1 MDMTKDEPLFSD
13 YEEDDSDDD
22 GDRGAIYSGFEGVA
36 SNLFDPSDFDVRT
49 TATFDTTGL
58 TDRIIPDEAFDR
70 IRNAIDDRDQR
81 GVKDNPLC
89 LYEGLNTEDYYDAVY
104 LLALGGW
111 KKIDL
116 DDEDW
121 ERYLQ
126 RKRSNWRGTDSL
138 HDALLLIKK
147 DPREAFDMRR
157 FLSKCKH
164 WSALHMT
171 R

>member
-1 MDMTKDEPLFSD
+1 MDMTKDEPLFSH

-22 GDRGAIYSGFEGVA
+22 GDRGAIYSGFEGAA
-36 SNLFDPSDFDVRT
+36 SNLFDTSDFDVRT
-49 TATFDTTGL
+49 T
-58 TDRIIPDEAFDR
+58 DRIIPNEAFDR
-70 IRNAIDDRDQR
+70 IRNAIDDRNQR
-81 GVKDNPLC
+81 GIKDNPLC

-121 ERYLQ
+121 ERYLH